1 MTTTVERTTAAND
14 AAPVRK
20 KKTKKF
26 SPWGVVAW
34 LVGLGFFFPVL
45 WMVLDGIQA
54 GERRGDQPA
63 DVLLHADAGSV
74 SRRSSIRASGLRC

>member
-26 SPWGVVAW
+26 SPWGIVAW
-34 LVGLGFFFPVL
+34 LVGIGFFFPVL
-45 WMVLDGIQA
+45 WMVLDVVQG
-54 GERRGDQPA
+54 
-63 DVLLHADAGSV
+63 
-74 SRRSSIRASGLRC
+74 